1 MKYVKTFEQYSEV
14 EAKNEEIFGWSAKE
28 KAQKEADKQRL
39 AAQFAE
45 LKGKLKD
52 PNATVEQALE
62 FAEKRGDDFKGN
74 FSVVRGILQYDAADT
89 GLVTGGSR
97 GFGTAY

>member
-1 MKYVKTFEQYSEV
+1 MKHVKTFEQYSD
-14 EAKNEEIFGWSAKE
+14 AKNELFGWSAKE
-28 KAQKEADKQRL
+28 KAEKEADKQRL
-39 AAQFAE
+39 ADQFNE

-62 FAEKRGDDFKGN
+62 FAEKRKDDFKGN
-74 FSVVRGILQYDAADT
+74 FVVVRGILQYEAAPT
-89 GLVTGGSR
+89 GLATGGSS